1 MAAVALPIASMV
13 LGGIGLVQQAQAQ
26 KKQADLANKAIKAGE
41 FTKAAQQRQF
51 NIAENYDPAREDA
64 AAITNASNNAN
75 TQFRQALGKASSDF
89 SIAGGQPTGD
99 TAFNISASNLANRA
113 YDPLKDFQANLESTR
128 TARKSAMY
136 NPVVGA
142 PVGQLANSYFT
153 AANMSQPNYGPSLSL
168 FTDSL
173 KKLFAGAA
181 PSGFGSNSGVGSTNN
196 GSWAGTGAPGE
207 IYNMD
212 GTFGNALW
220 GTNN

>member
-1 MAAVALPIASMV
+1 MPDTTHDLLKQVSAEL
-13 LGGIGLVQQAQAQ
+13 AQ
-26 KKQADLANKAIKAGE
+26 
-41 FTKAAQQRQF
+41 
-51 NIAENYDPAREDA
+51 
-64 AAITNASNNAN
+64 
-75 TQFRQALGKASSDF
+75 ASSDF

-153 AANMSQPNYGPSLSL
+153 AANMNQPNYGPSIGL

-173 KKLFAGAA
+173 KRLFAGAT
-181 PSGFGSNSGVGSTNN
+181 PSGLGSNFSAGSTNN
-196 GSWAGTGAPGE
+196 GSWGGTGAPGE